1 MPKLATNFRNPPN
14 PPLVKGQGG
23 FLGNSSMQQYAFL
36 VPARPGYEIIK
47 IFLCFEFFTAE
58 HAEIAES
65 NIQKTKFKKVSS
77 FCVFTF

>member
-1 MPKLATNFRNPPN
+1 MP
-14 PPLVKGQGG
+14 
-23 FLGNSSMQQYAFL
+23 QYAFL

-77 FCVFTF
+77 FLRLYILILLCVLRAL